1 MKNIDIFKS
10 YLYAYKQASE
20 AECCG
25 PQTTSKANEKP
36 VDWRERVRRGVMK
49 GLGKAKQTVG
59 KGTDAV
65 KGK

>member
-1 MKNIDIFKS
+1 MTNIDIFKS

-25 PQTTSKANEKP
+25 PQTPNKAEEKP
-36 VDWRERVRRGVMK
+36 VDWRERVRRGVRK
-49 GLGKAKQTVG
+49 GLGKAKQAAG
-59 KGTDAV
+59 QGTDAV

>member
-1 MKNIDIFKS
+1 MKNIDIFAS

-25 PQTTSKANEKP
+25 PQTPNKAEEKP
-36 VDWRERVRRGVMK
+36 IDWRERVRRGFKK
-49 GLGKAKQTVG
+49 GLGKAKQAVG
-59 KGTDAV
+59 KGIDAV